1 MKIGQLVRFKN
12 ALSEEAYAVGLI
24 VEIRKEGKLGGHGI
38 GVLWTGVG
46 WDVMDGKI
54 GYQRE
59 SDIEVIDES
68 R

>member
-24 VEIRKEGKLGGHGI
+24 VEIRKEAKVGGHGI